1 MPCLLSLVK
10 QGPRATLNREY
21 FFSGLLYWHTYSEK
35 MLLYVLQRWRTLN
48 PKSRQR
54 KIQKQFKETNFEIF
68 SYAIVLHVCCITVFC
83 LSDLKQ
89 VINCFDQLM
98 QFTACP
104 HITRVTNIPRTD
116 CIKLRWSVAW
126 IREPSCNWTIKHLGF
141 NVSFIGEGP
150 PSTWIQLQIK
160 YILIALCTFRHRS
173 WNCIWSSFENK
184 CHCYIPRLSL
194 N

>member
-89 VINCFDQLM
+89 VISCLDQLM

-104 HITRVTNIPRTD
+104 HITRVTIIPRTD

-126 IREPSCNWTIKHLGF
+126 IREPSCISLTGVSIAIWHLRNSALTEQLKHFGF
-141 NVSFIGEGP
+141 NVSLSFIGEGP
-150 PSTWIQLQIK
+150 PSSGIQLQIK
-160 YILIALCTFRHRS
+160 
-173 WNCIWSSFENK
+173 
-184 CHCYIPRLSL
+184 
-194 N
+194 

>member
-1 MPCLLSLVK
+1 MQRQEKIIRKWIIFCLLLWRLQTMSTLQTQTRLSQLKNNPPCFLLGTCWGVYVRFYLSFLKHYWHNAEMPCLLSLVK

-68 SYAIVLHVCCITVFC
+68 SYAVVLHVCCITVFC

-98 QFTACP
+98 QFTECP
-104 HITRVTNIPRTD
+104 HITCVTNIQRTD
-116 CIKLRWSVAW
+116 WIKLR
-126 IREPSCNWTIKHLGF
+126 
-141 NVSFIGEGP
+141 
-150 PSTWIQLQIK
+150 
-160 YILIALCTFRHRS
+160 
-173 WNCIWSSFENK
+173 
-184 CHCYIPRLSL
+184 
-194 N
+194 